1 MKASDRIVVVYGGA
15 QAEYLA
21 DAFAMLGVGLS
32 LYVGDSTVPRSTNL
46 VRAINLASREVD
58 TIVPQLC
65 ESEYHLSVITET
77 PLSEGPS
84 EIVAKYADHIE
95 EFRHFSGEAL
105 WHWPDD
111 AQVSKTEILNLWNEQ
126 IQDFQTVADTYN
138 LICNLKD
145 EVCLYYAPGNPGPH
159 ILASL
164 FGELYG
170 RLDFPEDPEN
180 RARFALANGEI
191 WKNKGLSHISYH
203 PLSESV
209 ISALEFRW
217 AKHDW
222 YRYWQLGV
230 QSSHLGDL
238 NRCRDELELA
248 LSSPGCDQHVQYTLG
263 LAYAGLGDDARAKL
277 AFQAAMQAYPAN
289 ETYAE
294 AWLNSL
300 NLPEDGLATLRGR
313 LKVRFRLDMQA

>member
-1 MKASDRIVVVYGGA
+1 MVAFYGGA

-32 LYVGDSTVPRSTNL
+32 LYVGDSTVPRSANL
-46 VRAINLASREVD
+46 QRAINLGSREVD

-65 ESEYHLSVITET
+65 ESGYHLSVITET

-84 EIVAKYADHIE
+84 EIVASHADHIE
-95 EFRHFSGEAL
+95 EFPHFSGEAL

-126 IQDFQTVADTYN
+126 IEQLKTVADTYN
-138 LICNLKD
+138 LVCALKD
-145 EVCLYYAPGNPGPH
+145 QVSLYYAPGNPGPH

-164 FGELYG
+164 FGELYRRMG
-170 RLDFPEDPEN
+170 FPEDSDS
-180 RARFALANGEI
+180 RVRFAFANGEI
-191 WKNKGLSHISYH
+191 WKSKGLSHISYH
-203 PLSESV
+203 PLPESV
-209 ISALEFRW
+209 VSALEFRW
-217 AKHDW
+217 AEHDW
-222 YRYWQLGV
+222 YRHWQLGV

-238 NRCRDELELA
+238 NNCREELELA
-248 LSSPGCDQHVQYTLG
+248 LASPGCDQHVQYTFG
-263 LAYAGLGDDARAKL
+263 LVHAGLGDNNLAKL

-300 NLPEDGLATLRGR
+300 NLAEDELATLRGR
-313 LKVRFRLDMQA
+313 VKVRFRLDMQA